1 MHNLR
6 PARETCETCH
16 WPQKYSEDRLK
27 VFPKFAEDETN
38 TLTKTVMLLKIGG
51 GNKGMGI
58 HGTHLGPGIK
68 IRYAPADEARQT
80 INWVEYNNANDKRK
94 TLYLAAGRQSGS
106 GRRRAARDGL
116 HGLPQPP
123 VALLRTARARRG

>member
-1 MHNLR
+1 MGQVVAVTLNNYPRPIPSPVHNLR

-51 GNKGMGI
+51 GNKGIGI

-68 IRYAPADEARQT
+68 IRYVPADEARRLVVRGFFAEIIEQIPIEDVRERIT
-80 INWVEYNNANDKRK
+80 SAVEDE
-94 TLYLAAGRQSGS
+94 LAGV
-106 GRRRAARDGL
+106 GL
-116 HGLPQPP
+116 
-123 VALLRTARARRG
+123 